1 MADKRIDDYEVRR
14 EHLAKFSEEELRE
27 RFFSLAE
34 EIVEP
39 LITLSKKSTS
49 PSVER
54 SVLLRMGF
62 SSLEARD
69 IVNHVLDLGLMGKG
83 AGNIVL
89 KTAERLGED
98 YLKTGRAMAE
108 GKHLDVVLNIFKGGR
123 AHEACQE

>member
-1 MADKRIDDYEVRR
+1 MADKRNDDYEVRR
-14 EHLAKFSEEELRE
+14 SHLAELSEEELKK

-34 EIVEP
+34 EIVQP
-39 LITLSKKSTS
+39 LITLSKNSTT

-89 KTAERLGED
+89 KTSEKLGED
-98 YLKTGRAMAE
+98 YLTVGRRMAE
-108 GKHLDVVLNIFKGGR
+108 GNHLDVVVSIFKGDR
-123 AHEACQE
+123 S

>member
-1 MADKRIDDYEVRR
+1 MADKRNDDYELRR
-14 EHLAKFSEEELRE
+14 KHLAGLSDEELKK
-27 RFFSLAE
+27 RFFSLSE

-39 LITLSKKSTS
+39 LIRLSKNSTS

-89 KTAERLGED
+89 KTSEKLCED
-98 YLKTGRAMAE
+98 YLAVGRRMAE
-108 GKHLDVVLNIFKGGR
+108 GKHLDVVLSIFKGDR
-123 AHEACQE
+123 

>member
-1 MADKRIDDYEVRR
+1 MADKRNDDYEVRR
-14 EHLAKFSEEELRE
+14 THLAELSEEELKK

-34 EIVEP
+34 EIVQP
-39 LITLSKKSTS
+39 LITLSKNSTT

-89 KTAERLGED
+89 KTSERLGED
-98 YLKTGRAMAE
+98 YLSVGREMAE
-108 GKHLDVVLNIFKGGR
+108 GKHLDVVLSIFKGDR
-123 AHEACQE
+123 S

>member
-1 MADKRIDDYEVRR
+1 MADKRTDDFSSRR
-14 EHLAKFSEEELRE
+14 EHLAALSDAELKA

-34 EIVEP
+34 EIVDP
-39 LITLSKKSTS
+39 LIQLSKKSTS

-62 SSLEARD
+62 SSLEAGA

-89 KTAERLGED
+89 KTAEKLKEE
-98 YLKTGRAMAE
+98 YLKVGREMAE
-108 GKHLDVVLNIFKGGR
+108 GKHLDTAKKLFKGDK
-123 AHEACQE
+123 

>member
-1 MADKRIDDYEVRR
+1 MADKRTDDFSSRR
-14 EHLAKFSEEELRE
+14 EHLAALSDAELKA

-34 EIVEP
+34 EIVDP
-39 LITLSKKSTS
+39 LIELSKRSTS

-62 SSLEARD
+62 SSLEAGA

-89 KTAERLGED
+89 KTAEKLKEE
-98 YLKTGRAMAE
+98 YLKIGREMAE
-108 GKHLDVVLNIFKGGR
+108 GMHLDVAKKLFKGDK
-123 AHEACQE
+123 

>member
-1 MADKRIDDYEVRR
+1 MADKRTDDFSSRW
-14 EHLAKFSEEELRE
+14 EHLAALSDAELKA

-34 EIVEP
+34 EIVDP
-39 LITLSKKSTS
+39 MIQLSKKSTS

-62 SSLEARD
+62 SSLEAGA

-89 KTAERLGED
+89 KTAENLKEE
-98 YLKTGRAMAE
+98 YLKVGREMAE
-108 GKHLDVVLNIFKGGR
+108 GKHLDTAKIIFKGGK
-123 AHEACQE
+123 

>member
-1 MADKRIDDYEVRR
+1 MAEKRKDDFNIRR
-14 EHLAKFSEEELRE
+14 AHLAELSDEELKA
-27 RFFSLAE
+27 RFFTLAE

-39 LITLSKKSTS
+39 LIALSKKSTS

-89 KTAERLGED
+89 KTAEKLKKD
-98 YLKTGRAMAE
+98 YLEVGREMAE
-108 GKHLDVVLNIFKGGR
+108 GKHLDLAQNIFKGGK
-123 AHEACQE
+123 

>member
-1 MADKRIDDYEVRR
+1 MADKRTDDFSSRR
-14 EHLAKFSEEELRE
+14 EHLAALSDAELKE

-34 EIVEP
+34 EIVDP
-39 LITLSKKSTS
+39 LIELSKRSTS

-62 SSLEARD
+62 SSLEAGA

-89 KTAERLGED
+89 KTAEKLKEE
-98 YLKTGRAMAE
+98 YLKIGREMAE
-108 GKHLDVVLNIFKGGR
+108 GKHLDVAKKIFKGDK
-123 AHEACQE
+123 

>member
-1 MADKRIDDYEVRR
+1 MADKRNDDYEVRR
-14 EHLAKFSEEELRE
+14 SRLAELSEEELKK

-34 EIVEP
+34 EIVQP
-39 LITLSKKSTS
+39 LITLSKNSTT

-89 KTAERLGED
+89 KTSERLGED
-98 YLKTGRAMAE
+98 YLTVGRRMAE
-108 GKHLDVVLNIFKGGR
+108 GNHLDVVVSIFKGDR
-123 AHEACQE
+123 S

>member
-1 MADKRIDDYEVRR
+1 MADKRNDDYEVRR
-14 EHLAKFSEEELRE
+14 KHLVELSEEELKK
-27 RFFSLAE
+27 RFFSLSE
-34 EIVEP
+34 EIVQP
-39 LITLSKKSTS
+39 LITLSKNSTT

-89 KTAERLGED
+89 KTSEKLGED
-98 YLKTGRAMAE
+98 YLVVGRRMAE
-108 GKHLDVVLNIFKGGR
+108 GKHLDVVLNIFKGDR
-123 AHEACQE
+123 S

>member
-1 MADKRIDDYEVRR
+1 MADKRNDDYEVRR
-14 EHLAKFSEEELRE
+14 SHLAELSDEELKK

-39 LITLSKKSTS
+39 LIRLSQKSTS

-89 KTAERLGED
+89 KTSEKLGED
-98 YLKTGRAMAE
+98 YLVVGRRMAE
-108 GKHLDVVLNIFKGGR
+108 GRHLDVVLNIFKGDR
-123 AHEACQE
+123 S

>member
-1 MADKRIDDYEVRR
+1 MAEKRKDDFNIRR
-14 EHLAKFSEEELRE
+14 AHLAELSDEELKA

-39 LITLSKKSTS
+39 LIALSKKSTS

-89 KTAERLGED
+89 KTAEKLKKD
-98 YLKTGRAMAE
+98 YLAVGREMAE
-108 GKHLDVVLNIFKGGR
+108 GKHLDIAQNIFKGGK
-123 AHEACQE
+123 

>member
-1 MADKRIDDYEVRR
+1 MADKRMDDFNSRR
-14 EHLAKFSEEELRE
+14 EHLAALSDAELKA

-34 EIVEP
+34 EIVDP
-39 LITLSKKSTS
+39 LIELSKKSTS

-62 SSLEARD
+62 SSIEAGA

-89 KTAERLGED
+89 KTAENLNEE
-98 YLKTGRAMAE
+98 YLKVGREMAE
-108 GKHLDVVLNIFKGGR
+108 GKHLDIAKKIFKGDR
-123 AHEACQE
+123 

>member
-14 EHLAKFSEEELRE
+14 KHLAELSEEELKK
-27 RFFSLAE
+27 RFFSLSE

-39 LITLSKKSTS
+39 LIKLSKNSTS

-89 KTAERLGED
+89 KTSEKLCED
-98 YLKTGRAMAE
+98 YLVVGRRMAE
-108 GKHLDVVLNIFKGGR
+108 GKHLDVVLSIFKGDR
-123 AHEACQE
+123 

>member
-1 MADKRIDDYEVRR
+1 MAEKRKDDFNIRR
-14 EHLAKFSEEELRE
+14 AHLAELSDEELKA

-39 LITLSKKSTS
+39 LIALSKKSTS

-89 KTAERLGED
+89 KTAEKLKKD
-98 YLKTGRAMAE
+98 YLAVGREMAE
-108 GKHLDVVLNIFKGGR
+108 GKHLDIAQTIFKGGK
-123 AHEACQE
+123 

>member
-1 MADKRIDDYEVRR
+1 MADKRTDDFSSRR
-14 EHLAKFSEEELRE
+14 EHLAALSDAELKA

-34 EIVEP
+34 EIVDP
-39 LITLSKKSTS
+39 LIELSKKSTS

-62 SSLEARD
+62 SSLEAGA

-89 KTAERLGED
+89 KTAEKLKEE
-98 YLKTGRAMAE
+98 YLKVGREMAE
-108 GKHLDVVLNIFKGGR
+108 GKHLDTAKIIFKGGK
-123 AHEACQE
+123 

>member
-1 MADKRIDDYEVRR
+1 MNMAEKRKDDFNIRR
-14 EHLAKFSEEELRE
+14 AHLAELSDEELKA

-39 LITLSKKSTS
+39 LIALSKKSTS

-89 KTAERLGED
+89 KTAEKLKED
-98 YLKTGRAMAE
+98 YLKVGREMAE
-108 GKHLDVVLNIFKGGR
+108 GKHLDIAQTIFKGGK
-123 AHEACQE
+123 

>member
-1 MADKRIDDYEVRR
+1 MADKRNDDYEVRR
-14 EHLAKFSEEELRE
+14 SHLAELSDEELKK

-39 LITLSKKSTS
+39 LIRLSQKSTS

-89 KTAERLGED
+89 KTSEKLGED
-98 YLKTGRAMAE
+98 YLVVGRRMAE
-108 GKHLDVVLNIFKGGR
+108 GRHLDVVLSIFKGDR
-123 AHEACQE
+123 S

>member
-1 MADKRIDDYEVRR
+1 MADKRTDDFSSRR
-14 EHLAKFSEEELRE
+14 EHLAALSDTELKE

-34 EIVEP
+34 EIVDP
-39 LITLSKKSTS
+39 LIQLSKKSTS

-62 SSLEARD
+62 SSIEAGA

-89 KTAERLGED
+89 KTAEKLGVE
-98 YLKTGRAMAE
+98 YLKVGREMAE
-108 GKHLDVVLNIFKGGR
+108 GKHLDTAKIIFKGGK
-123 AHEACQE
+123 

>member
-1 MADKRIDDYEVRR
+1 MADKRNDDYEIRR
-14 EHLAKFSEEELRE
+14 RHLAELSEEELKK

-34 EIVEP
+34 EIVQP
-39 LITLSKKSTS
+39 LITLSKKSTT

-62 SSLEARD
+62 SSLEAGD

-89 KTAERLGED
+89 KTSEKLGKD
-98 YLKTGRAMAE
+98 YLAVGREMAE
-108 GKHLDVVLNIFKGGR
+108 GKHLDVALSIFKGGR
-123 AHEACQE
+123 A